1 MQNNKLIVLDREIS
15 TKKINDKDY
24 LSITDMI
31 KSKDGDFFIKDWL
44 RNKNTLEFLGIWEEL
59 HNPNFNWGEFA
70 LIKNEAGVNR
80 FKISIKEWVER
91 TNAIGLQSVAG
102 RYGGS
107 YAHLDIA
114 YEFAMW
120 ISPKFKVYLINE
132 FQRLKNKEE
141 KNLKW
146 NIKRELTK
154 TNYKIHTE
162 AIKRNLIPKELT
174 KEKINKIYADEADV
188 LNVALFGLTASE
200 WRKNNSNLSGNIRD
214 YATLNELICLS
225 NLESI
230 NSVMIDDDIK
240 QKNRLIKLNKI
251 AINQLTILE
260 KVDK

>member
-132 FQRLKNKEE
+132 FQRLKNKE
-141 KNLKW
+141 K
-146 NIKRELTK
+146 
-154 TNYKIHTE
+154 KI
-162 AIKRNLIPKELT
+162 
-174 KEKINKIYADEADV
+174 
-188 LNVALFGLTASE
+188 
-200 WRKNNSNLSGNIRD
+200 
-214 YATLNELICLS
+214 
-225 NLESI
+225 
-230 NSVMIDDDIK
+230 
-240 QKNRLIKLNKI
+240 
-251 AINQLTILE
+251 
-260 KVDK
+260 